1 MKKETTYTIAFYCF
15 LAFIAIVF
23 FTIITSCSRKVVVMP
38 GAPVHPTFDK
48 TIVHHNDPTP
58 QKPIK

>member
-1 MKKETTYTIAFYCF
+1 MKKETYIRAFFCF
-15 LAFIAIVF
+15 LAFILLVV
-23 FTIITSCSRKVVVMP
+23 FTILTSCSRKVVVMP